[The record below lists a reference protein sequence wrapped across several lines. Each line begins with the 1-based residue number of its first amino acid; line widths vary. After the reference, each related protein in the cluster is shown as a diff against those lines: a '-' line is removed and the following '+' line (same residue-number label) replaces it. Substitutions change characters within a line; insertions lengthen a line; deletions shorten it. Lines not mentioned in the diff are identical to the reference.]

1 MLVTDDGIIISTKL
15 EQLLNA
21 LYPIEVTDD
30 GMTILVNE
38 MHLSKQKLSI
48 IVIDEGNETLTSK

>member
-30 GMTILVNE
+30 GMKTLVNE

-48 IVIDEGNETLTSK
+48 IVIDEGNET